1 MTAKIPI
8 NLQDAFLNQVRK
20 EGIQTT
26 VYLINGFQL
35 KGTVKGFDNFTV
47 ILESD
52 GKQMLIYK
60 HAMSTVTPNRPV
72 NTNFIETAEKP
83 RAPEERESQESPVKP
98 DTR

>member
-1 MTAKIPI
+1 MTAKTPI

-47 ILESD
+47 VLDSD
-52 GKQMLIYK
+52 GRQMLIYK
-60 HAMSTVTPNRPV
+60 HAVSTITPSRPV
-72 NTNFIETAEKP
+72 STSFSEPSPP
-83 RAPEERESQESPVKP
+83 RTENPSHV
-98 DTR
+98 